1 MSDSQCS
8 FDACCD
14 RGYVS
19 LGDCICDFGFFGD
32 HCEQKISDIFT
43 PQYYIFIGLYCLVFL
58 YTLINASY
66 QLYHKIFD
74 KSQTIQEKSQISIKL
89 LVKSPIN
96 IILTLSCLLSL
107 VKLLWLILDP
117 LQLYKGRIIIFEHI
131 LNDISYTLLFY
142 IYGYLLI
149 IWYSMYAE
157 ISFNISN
164 HNNNENNQKNN
175 TTKLI
180 CKHYKKVVK
189 LRLFLEFFIQLV
201 LSIFTGLRLEIEYPY
216 FAMLCYSFLLI
227 NFFIFIFEFA
237 IYGRKLQSCIHKQLK
252 QFYSQKKKKIMS
264 LMSMKEELQKQLEQI
279 QADGAIQ
286 QNSQIKKVENS
297 PQKSL
302 RRPSEDIPQVV
313 VPSQKDRLRKKN
325 VTFCKNNSS
334 IMYYRQESQQNIKI
348 KNEIIEVIAEQ
359 TENSERGTNVVQ
371 NINNESCCLDEQIK
385 EIDWIYNKQDQEIM
399 QNTIQIKL
407 KIVRD
412 TKEKVHSDQENV
424 IPQKLNNKK
433 QIDSSNLSDL
443 SQDQTYYTQ
452 IGQQI
457 DVYEQQKYL
466 EEQQLQLKSSS
477 LEADKNILSQ
487 IMLLVSLGIIYEVMF
502 GIMSII
508 ALINEAIYSTP
519 IGTIVY
525 LYVSNSLQFF
535 SLLNVLKLFKD
546 FYNQQIKNLIWISK
560 IGSKKTDLNQNYSFI
575 IPQEYKQDDEMLKKF
590 ESRINLITLY

>member
-1 MSDSQCS
+1 M
-8 FDACCD
+8 
-14 RGYVS
+14 R
-19 LGDCICDFGFFGD
+19 
-32 HCEQKISDIFT
+32 
-43 PQYYIFIGLYCLVFL
+43 
-58 YTLINASY
+58 
-66 QLYHKIFD
+66 
-74 KSQTIQEKSQISIKL
+74 
-89 LVKSPIN
+89 
-96 IILTLSCLLSL
+96 
-107 VKLLWLILDP
+107 
-117 LQLYKGRIIIFEHI
+117 
-131 LNDISYTLLFY
+131 
-142 IYGYLLI
+142 
-149 IWYSMYAE
+149 
-157 ISFNISN
+157 
-164 HNNNENNQKNN
+164 
-175 TTKLI
+175 
-180 CKHYKKVVK
+180 
-189 LRLFLEFFIQLV
+189 
-201 LSIFTGLRLEIEYPY
+201 
-216 FAMLCYSFLLI
+216 
-227 NFFIFIFEFA
+227 
-237 IYGRKLQSCIHKQLK
+237 
-252 QFYSQKKKKIMS
+252 
-264 LMSMKEELQKQLEQI
+264 LQK
-279 QADGAIQ
+279 
-286 QNSQIKKVENS
+286 
-297 PQKSL
+297 
-302 RRPSEDIPQVV
+302 
-313 VPSQKDRLRKKN
+313 
-325 VTFCKNNSS
+325 
-334 IMYYRQESQQNIKI
+334 SQQNKQKI
-348 KNEIIEVIAEQ
+348 LREELMF
-359 TENSERGTNVVQ
+359 
-371 NINNESCCLDEQIK
+371 CCLDEQIK